1 MTTPSSDLFTDRW
14 VYVKLYL
21 GRAIDRMDRL
31 LIALAAEPVLTER
44 AQAWFYLR
52 YVDERGIHVR
62 LRALARE
69 GDDAESLLRVV
80 IDMSAD
86 RLAELHS
93 YPPGDYSPMVSMPG
107 FEEGLARV
115 TAAHNDTNVAEDRYV
130 PETDK
135 YGARPGMDIAERVF
149 HQSSQLA
156 VQVLQLEERGRLSR
170 KDLVPVLMHD
180 AAEAFIPAADRA
192 TFWAEYSYYWL
203 NGRSPAADDW
213 RQTFADKGRELS
225 ERGIR
230 LVAPDSQLGPEARG
244 IVTAWRACVKQ
255 AAADYAAL
263 GRRAD
268 TTAEVLGFN
277 LVHLM
282 NNRLGLAGLEEAY
295 IAALL
300 ERQAQGVTA
309 GVPAGAL

>member
-1 MTTPSSDLFTDRW
+1 MTTPSPDALTDRW

-62 LRALARE
+62 LRALARPGVDGE
-69 GDDAESLLRVV
+69 KTGLLRAV
-80 IDMSAD
+80 IDMAAD
-86 RLAELHS
+86 RLADLHG
-93 YPPGDYSPMVSMPG
+93 YPPGDYSPMVTMPG

-115 TAAHNDTNVAEDRYV
+115 TAAHNDMNVIEDRYV

-135 YGARPGMDIAERVF
+135 YGERPGMDIAERVF
-149 HQSSQLA
+149 HVSSQLA

-180 AAEAFIPAADRA
+180 VAEAFVPAADRA

-230 LVAPDSQLGPEARG
+230 LVAPDSQLGPEARE
-244 IVTAWRACVKQ
+244 IVAAWRRCVQQ

-263 GRRAD
+263 GQRVD
-268 TTAEVLGFN
+268 TTPEVLAFN
-277 LVHLM
+277 FVHLM
-282 NNRLGLAGLEEAY
+282 NNRLGQAALEEAY
-295 IAALL
+295 MAALL
-300 ERQAQGVTA
+300 ERQVQRSTV
-309 GVPAGAL
+309 GAA

>member
-1 MTTPSSDLFTDRW
+1 MTNSAPDLVTDRW

-31 LIALAAEPVLTER
+31 LIAVAAEPVLAER
-44 AQAWFYLR
+44 AEAWFYLR

-62 LRALARE
+62 LRALARA
-69 GDDAESLLRVV
+69 GDDRDDLQRAV

-86 RLAELHS
+86 RLADLHG
-93 YPPGDYSPMVSMPG
+93 YPPGDYSPMVTMPG
-107 FEEGLARV
+107 FEEGLERV
-115 TAAHNDTNVAEDRYV
+115 KAAHNDCNVIEDRYV

-135 YGARPGMDIAERVF
+135 YGVRPGMDIAERVF

-156 VQVLQLEERGRLSR
+156 VRVLELEERGRLSR

-230 LVAPDSQLGPEARG
+230 IVAPDSQLGEEARG
-244 IVTAWRACVKQ
+244 IVTAWRTAMQQ

-263 GRRAD
+263 GRRVD
-268 TTAEVLGFN
+268 TTPEVLGFN

-282 NNRLGLAGLEEAY
+282 NNRLGQAALEEAY

-300 ERQAQGVTA
+300 ERQVQGATA
-309 GVPAGAL
+309 GAA

>member
-1 MTTPSSDLFTDRW
+1 MTTLSSDLVTDRW

-44 AQAWFYLR
+44 AEAWFYLR

-62 LRALARE
+62 LRARARP
-69 GDDAESLLRVV
+69 GDEAGLLRAV

-86 RLAELHS
+86 RLADLHR
-93 YPPGDYSPMVSMPG
+93 YPPGDYSPMVTMPG

-115 TAAHNDTNVAEDRYV
+115 TAAHNDCKVLEDRYV

-135 YGARPGMDIAERVF
+135 YGVRPGMDIAERVF

-156 VQVLQLEERGRLSR
+156 VQMLQLEERGRLSR

-230 LVAPDSQLGPEARG
+230 LVAPEAQLGAEARG
-244 IVTAWRACVKQ
+244 IVAAWRACVQQ

-263 GRRAD
+263 GRRVD
-268 TTAEVLGFN
+268 TTPEVLGFN

-282 NNRLGLAGLEEAY
+282 NNRLGQAALEEAY

-300 ERQAQGVTA
+300 ERQVQGATAAVTA
-309 GVPAGAL
+309 GAA